1 MVDPDDVVLAWI
13 QERITCNIP
22 DKKTDPELYALVTK
36 YQMHQC
42 NAYCSRP
49 RYIGGGKYIKRCRFN
64 FPREATSLHPL
75 GDEAT
80 SVRSSQKS

>member
-22 DKKTDPELYALVTK
+22 DKKTDPELYVTK

-42 NAYCSRP
+42 NDYCSRLTL
-49 RYIGGGKYIKRCRFN
+49 KDVDST
-64 FPREATSLHPL
+64 FPERQRPQPL
-75 GDEAT
+75 YT
-80 SVRSSQKS
+80 L